1 MGTSGCL
8 EALLGPVSLARG
20 VAAGV
25 GGREGVGC
33 GEPLGLDVGQR
44 KVVDDR
50 PRVGVRGRVRVRV
63 SPKRKVVD
71 DRPSEGV
78 GVRVR
83 VSRKRKVVD
92 DRPKI
97 GVRGR

>member
-25 GGREGVGC
+25 GGREGVWS

-50 PRVGVRGRVRVRV
+50 PRVGVRGRVRV
-63 SPKRKVVD
+63 SP
-71 DRPSEGV
+71 
-78 GVRVR
+78 
-83 VSRKRKVVD
+83 KRKVVD